1 MRKIVVL
8 DGYVLNPGDLDWT
21 PLEAHGELAVY
32 DRTDSKDV
40 VKRIGDAE
48 IIITNKT
55 FLTREMILL
64 APRLKY
70 IGVLATGYN
79 VLDMEAAREKGIVV
93 TNIPAYSTDAVAQ
106 FTFALLLE
114 ITNRVQRHSDAVI
127 QDNRWTTCID
137 FSFWDYPLIEL
148 ASKKMGIVGYGAIGK
163 AVGKIAKAMN
173 MEILAYSPSLDP
185 KHPDWASM
193 ETIYK
198 ESDIIS
204 LHLPLTER
212 SRGMVNKDTIAR
224 MKDGVIILNTGRG
237 LLINEQDLAD
247 ALNSGKVYAA
257 GVDVVSVE
265 PIKADNPLLK
275 AKNIIITPHIAW
287 APKQTRERLLGIAI
301 RNVEH
306 FLAGKPINRVDS

>member
-32 DRTDSKDV
+32 DRTDPKDV

-185 KHPDWASM
+185 KDPDWASM

-212 SRGMVNKDTIAR
+212 SRGMINKDTIAR

>member
-32 DRTDSKDV
+32 DRTDPKDV

-185 KHPDWASM
+185 KHPDWASI
-193 ETIYK
+193 ETIYR

-204 LHLPLTER
+204 LHLPLTEQ
-212 SRGMVNKDTIAR
+212 SREMVNKDTIAK

>member
-173 MEILAYSPSLDP
+173 MEILAFSPSLDP
-185 KHPDWASM
+185 KDPDWASM

-212 SRGMVNKDTIAR
+212 SRGMINKDTIAR

-287 APKQTRERLLGIAI
+287 APLQTRERLLGIAI

-306 FLAGKPINRVDS
+306 FLAGKPINRVDM

>member
-8 DGYVLNPGDLDWT
+8 DGYALNPGDLDWT
-21 PLEAHGELAVY
+21 PLQAYGELTVY
-32 DRTDSKDV
+32 DRTEPKDV

-48 IIITNKT
+48 IIFTNKT
-55 FLTREMILL
+55 ILTRETIIQ
-64 APRLKY
+64 APKLKY

-79 VLDMEAAREKGIVV
+79 VLDMGAAREKGIVV

-127 QDNRWTTCID
+127 RDNRWTTCKD
-137 FSFWDYPLIEL
+137 FCFWDYPLIEL
-148 ASKKMGIVGYGAIGK
+148 ANKKMGIIGYGAIGK
-163 AVGKIAKAMN
+163 AVGKVAKALN
-173 MEILAYSPSLDP
+173 MEVLAYSPSLDP
-185 KHPDWASM
+185 KHPDRASM

-204 LHLPLTER
+204 LHLPLTEQ
-212 SRGMVNKDTIAR
+212 SRGMINRDTIAK

-237 LLINEQDLAD
+237 PLVNEQDLAD

-257 GVDVVSVE
+257 AVDVVSVE

-287 APKQTRERLLGIAI
+287 APLQTRERLLGIAI
-301 RNVEH
+301 RNVER
-306 FLAGKPINRVDS
+306 FLAGKPINRVDL

>member
-137 FSFWDYPLIEL
+137 FSFWDYPRR
-148 ASKKMGIVGYGAIGK
+148 ARRWGSS
-163 AVGKIAKAMN
+163 AM
-173 MEILAYSPSLDP
+173 
-185 KHPDWASM
+185 
-193 ETIYK
+193 
-198 ESDIIS
+198 
-204 LHLPLTER
+204 ER
-212 SRGMVNKDTIAR
+212 SAR
-224 MKDGVIILNTGRG
+224 RW
-237 LLINEQDLAD
+237 ER
-247 ALNSGKVYAA
+247 S
-257 GVDVVSVE
+257 
-265 PIKADNPLLK
+265 
-275 AKNIIITPHIAW
+275 
-287 APKQTRERLLGIAI
+287 PKQ
-301 RNVEH
+301 
-306 FLAGKPINRVDS
+306 

>member
-32 DRTDSKDV
+32 DRTDPKDV

-173 MEILAYSPSLDP
+173 MEILAFSPSLDP
-185 KHPDWASM
+185 KDPDWASM

-212 SRGMVNKDTIAR
+212 SRGMINKDTIAR

-301 RNVEH
+301 RNVER
-306 FLAGKPINRVDS
+306 FLEGKPINRVDS

>member
-32 DRTDSKDV
+32 DRTDPKDV

-185 KHPDWASM
+185 KHPDWASI
-193 ETIYK
+193 ETIYR

-204 LHLPLTER
+204 LHLPLTEQ
-212 SRGMVNKDTIAR
+212 SREMVNKDTIAK

-301 RNVEH
+301 RNVER